1 MPKRNMAEKRK
12 AMSNAKDKAKRKD
25 QALMKHPMDVQ
36 WTILAVSRS
45 VDIFKS
51 TIGLRPMTTMDALK
65 IADFVHQALPRKT
78 TVVCPSVS
86 RASGKKAIPWH
97 AAWCF
102 MTYRALW
109 SCRWAFRPPGTAMYE
124 WRLTSC

>member
-1 MPKRNMAEKRK
+1 MPMRSMAEKKK
-12 AMSNAKDKAKRKD
+12 ALNNAKDKVKREN
-25 QALMKHPMDVQ
+25 LEPRKHPMAVR

-45 VDIFKS
+45 VGIFKS
-51 TIGLRPMTTMDALK
+51 TIELRPMTTMDALK